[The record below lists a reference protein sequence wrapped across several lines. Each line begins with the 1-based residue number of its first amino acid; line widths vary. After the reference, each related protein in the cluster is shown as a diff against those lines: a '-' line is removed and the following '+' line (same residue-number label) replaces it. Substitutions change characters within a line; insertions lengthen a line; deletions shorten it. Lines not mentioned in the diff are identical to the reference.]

1 LAIFVTVKIWDCH
14 GNRLRAG
21 PAVLKALTEAWT
33 GTSLMERCG
42 RIVIFPD
49 ENPGTSGVRS
59 PDEHSNESRMT
70 LCRSGSSGAVRV
82 SSEGTRFLTMA
93 AGRPAVNAPSC
104 TGRRGRSFR
113 PTWRLAVASWTAYS
127 ASPVLIHNGAETLTR
142 KKKRWESSG
151 KWGTCYFSVLAPGP
165 TISNCL
171 QRPPVRGKKA
181 YTRPYSTPLHTAKF
195 PVQSRND
202 IRILEPG
209 APLHSR
215 SIDKNCFLDMKRK
228 PPWPKNVT

>member
-1 LAIFVTVKIWDCH
+1 MFVTVKIWDCH

-49 ENPGTSGVRS
+49 ENPGTSGVCS

-93 AGRPAVNAPSC
+93 SC
-104 TGRRGRSFR
+104 RFQMMRDICRLLSFLQHMRRECLDHRHLNQPIGDRRHVFVGTQINSRLNVRAAYNRFCWKLLMYSFR
-113 PTWRLAVASWTAYS
+113 S
-127 ASPVLIHNGAETLTR
+127 
-142 KKKRWESSG
+142 
-151 KWGTCYFSVLAPGP
+151 
-165 TISNCL
+165 
-171 QRPPVRGKKA
+171 
-181 YTRPYSTPLHTAKF
+181 
-195 PVQSRND
+195 
-202 IRILEPG
+202 
-209 APLHSR
+209 
-215 SIDKNCFLDMKRK
+215 
-228 PPWPKNVT
+228 

>member
-1 LAIFVTVKIWDCH
+1 MFVTVKIWDYH

-82 SSEGTRFLTMA
+82 SSEGTRFLTMLQHKILWPEQQQVVVFSWLV
-93 AGRPAVNAPSC
+93 GRTWVRKRPISAP
-104 TGRRGRSFR
+104 
-113 PTWRLAVASWTAYS
+113 
-127 ASPVLIHNGAETLTR
+127 
-142 KKKRWESSG
+142 
-151 KWGTCYFSVLAPGP
+151 
-165 TISNCL
+165 
-171 QRPPVRGKKA
+171 
-181 YTRPYSTPLHTAKF
+181 
-195 PVQSRND
+195 
-202 IRILEPG
+202 EP
-209 APLHSR
+209 
-215 SIDKNCFLDMKRK
+215 
-228 PPWPKNVT
+228 